1 MDTRCCERQR
11 EPERL
16 GGALL
21 GSCEQREE
29 RLETGCCA
37 GGGLHCYL
45 IGKFLRMVV
54 ESDGVWSLV
63 LPLMRLSTCCSMGC
77 SVGRCWRVPRETA
90 VRLLLTGTNG
100 SCGDGLGGLEVV
112 VARTLRRSGKWC
124 DDLVL
129 CVILCA
135 DVVARCSSAV
145 VVGRAT

>member
-1 MDTRCCERQR
+1 MN
-11 EPERL
+11 PKGW
-16 GGALL
+16 GGHSLALVNS
-21 GSCEQREE
+21 GKKGWRRAVVQ
-29 RLETGCCA
+29 